1 MQQSQPPPKTGNRL
15 RLDIQSQLPPYHMVD
30 LAYTESKT
38 RRGCLVEI
46 PWRTKKPGQ
55 MFTLT
60 CQWEDGAELPVWSL
74 YEQSGE
80 DSKMHWSKPFGSAD
94 LQLLYDMA
102 AMAAVDADS
111 TKIPDNLKAKESQK
125 LEVTPP
131 PQPSYVVQ
139 QPQGPPPSGSD
150 FTQGTMPAY
159 QTPYGGYP
167 PPGYA
172 MPQQM
177 YPPQQMPGY
186 PPMPGYPQMPQQ
198 MYPGMPGMMPGM
210 PGMPMPGMPG
220 MPGDPNAWMQQGMQP
235 GMAPGMMPGM
245 APMPQQVPPAPP
257 NQQSQAQTAITP
269 LVGDSGVFKRID
281 MSLISKTQTLD
292 IGTLLLNAHL
302 IKQSTLEAALKIQ
315 GMVDDGK
322 LDPEIAP
329 AALERFHGEGSKI
342 DNYLTGDVLEKMRD
356 KAKQAPAAPPVK
368 PAPPQASAL
377 AGGAPGAPG
386 AQGADGKQAAPV
398 KKGQKSPEEIQK
410 IRNAFDLLKQA
421 GIITDT
427 DIQTAQT
434 VLRKH
439 GGDIVE
445 ILVSAGKFDK
455 NTFEAAHIVRP
466 LIDATL
472 MKLEQAIIVLNYCCR
487 SRVDFD
493 TAIDEMGWQNPRKLR
508 TDLNLEK

>member
-1 MQQSQPPPKTGNRL
+1 MQSQPPPKTGNRL
-15 RLDIQSQLPPYHMVD
+15 RLDIQSQLPPYHMID
-30 LAYTESKT
+30 LAFTESKT

-60 CQWEDGAELPVWSL
+60 CQWDDGQDLPVWSL
-74 YEQSGE
+74 YEQTGE

-102 AMAAVDADS
+102 AMSAVDADGGS
-111 TKIPDNLKAKESQK
+111 KIPDSLKAKENQK

-131 PQPSYVVQ
+131 AQPYV
-139 QPQGPPPSGSD
+139 PPAAAAPPPPPPPGSD

-159 QTPYGGYP
+159 PQQPGYYP

-177 YPPQQMPGY
+177 YPQQMYPPMPGYPPPMPGY
-186 PPMPGYPQMPQQ
+186 PPMPGM
-198 MYPGMPGMMPGM
+198 
-210 PGMPMPGMPG
+210 MPG
-220 MPGDPNAWMQQGMQP
+220 MPGDPNAWMQSGMHAMQGMPP
-235 GMAPGMMPGM
+235 GMAPGMAPQ
-245 APMPQQVPPAPP
+245 APMPAPANPAPAAP
-257 NQQSQAQTAITP
+257 QQTSLTP
-269 LVGDSGVFKRID
+269 LVNDSSGVFRRID
-281 MSLISKTQTLD
+281 LSLISKTQTLD
-292 IGTLLLNAHL
+292 LGTLLLNAHL
-302 IKQSTLEAALKIQ
+302 VKQNTLEAALKIQ

-329 AALERFHGEGSKI
+329 AALERFHSEGSRI
-342 DNYLTGDVLEKMRD
+342 DSYLTGDVLEKMRD
-356 KAKQAPAAPPVK
+356 KAKQAPAAPPPK
-368 PAPPQASAL
+368 PAAAPSAGAAGSAGAAQA
-377 AGGAPGAPG
+377 GE
-386 AQGADGKQAAPV
+386 KNAAPV

-410 IRNAFDLLKQA
+410 IRNAFDLLKKA

-439 GGDIVE
+439 GGDIVD

-508 TDLNLEK
+508 TDLNL

>member
-1 MQQSQPPPKTGNRL
+1 MMAS
-15 RLDIQSQLPPYHMVD
+15 DSSI
-30 LAYTESKT
+30 
-38 RRGCLVEI
+38 CL
-46 PWRTKKPGQ
+46 
-55 MFTLT
+55 
-60 CQWEDGAELPVWSL
+60 SL
-74 YEQSGE
+74 L
-80 DSKMHWSKPFGSAD
+80 FGSIMNGNWLFPLISFACS
-94 LQLLYDMA
+94 M
-102 AMAAVDADS
+102 
-111 TKIPDNLKAKESQK
+111 
-125 LEVTPP
+125 
-131 PQPSYVVQ
+131 
-139 QPQGPPPSGSD
+139 
-150 FTQGTMPAY
+150 
-159 QTPYGGYP
+159 
-167 PPGYA
+167 
-172 MPQQM
+172 
-177 YPPQQMPGY
+177 MPGY

-220 MPGDPNAWMQQGMQP
+220 MPGDPNAWMQPGMQP

-245 APMPQQVPPAPP
+245 APMPQQAPP
-257 NQQSQAQTAITP
+257 PPPSQQSQAQTAITP

-342 DNYLTGDVLEKMRD
+342 DAYLSGDVLEKMRD
-356 KAKQAPAAPPVK
+356 KAKQAPVVPPPK
-368 PAPPQASAL
+368 PTTAQASVP
-377 AGGAPGAPG
+377 AGGAPGAP
-386 AQGADGKQAAPV
+386 AADGKQAAPV

>member
-1 MQQSQPPPKTGNRL
+1 MQSQPPPKTGNRL

-60 CQWEDGAELPVWSL
+60 CQWEDGADLPVWSL

-80 DSKMHWSKPFGSAD
+80 ESKMHWSKPFGSAD

-102 AMAAVDADS
+102 AMSAVDADS
-111 TKIPDNLKAKESQK
+111 AKIPDSLKAKESQK
-125 LEVTPP
+125 IEVTPQ
-131 PQPSYVVQ
+131 PQPGYV
-139 QPQGPPPSGSD
+139 PPPPPLPAPASD

-159 QTPYGGYP
+159 NNPYGGYP
-167 PPGYA
+167 PPGYG
-172 MPQQM
+172 MPGQM
-177 YPPQQMPGY
+177 YPPPMPGYPPPPMPGY
-186 PPMPGYPQMPQQ
+186 PPMPQQ
-198 MYPGMPGMMPGM
+198 MYGMPGI
-210 PGMPMPGMPG
+210 MPGMPG
-220 MPGDPNAWMQQGMQP
+220 MPGDPNAWMQP
-235 GMAPGMMPGM
+235 GMAPGMAPM
-245 APMPQQVPPAPP
+245 APMAPVAPPAPSP
-257 NQQSQAQTAITP
+257 TPAPSPPPAQIATTTP
-269 LVGDSGVFKRID
+269 VGDSGVFRRID

-292 IGTLLLNAHL
+292 LGTLLLNAHL
-302 IKQSTLEAALKIQ
+302 IKQATLEAALKIQ

-329 AALERFHGEGSKI
+329 AALERFHGEGSRI
-342 DNYLTGDVLEKMRD
+342 DTYLTGDVLEKMRD
-356 KAKQAPAAPPVK
+356 KAKNAP
-368 PAPPQASAL
+368 PAPPPKTSAPPSP
-377 AGGAPGAPG
+377 AGA
-386 AQGADGKQAAPV
+386 GKGETDKVAAAPV

-466 LIDATL
+466 LIEATL